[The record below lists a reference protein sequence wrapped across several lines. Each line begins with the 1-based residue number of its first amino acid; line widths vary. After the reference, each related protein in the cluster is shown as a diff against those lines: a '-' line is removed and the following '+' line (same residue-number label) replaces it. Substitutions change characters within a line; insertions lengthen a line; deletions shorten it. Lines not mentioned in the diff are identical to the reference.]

1 MHVCYQKI
9 NADCPSLANTE
20 EDPVQ
25 VLSVNVGTLLVNGS
39 LTFFVGSL
47 TRALSQCCTS
57 IKSALITSV
66 PHCCL
71 DIIIRFL
78 IYSISCIGRV
88 ICTVSRFTFCD
99 YSLPQLFI
107 FKIKFQDG
115 FSVNSKYLTTG

>member
-78 IYSISCIGRV
+78 IYSISCE
-88 ICTVSRFTFCD
+88 
-99 YSLPQLFI
+99 LFAP
-107 FKIKFQDG
+107 FQDLH
-115 FSVNSKYLTTG
+115 FVINPCPSCSFLK